1 MTAAIE
7 VEALKLRR
15 ATAARVAALAVVL
28 GVPALSVG
36 FVLAAERAPGSQL
49 AVKVAPML
57 AGTGLQAQ
65 VALAAQVLSVGLL
78 LAGGVVVSWS
88 FGREHADG
96 TVGSL
101 VALPTPRRAIVL
113 AKVTLLLAW
122 GVAVTLGT
130 VVLTVLLGL
139 AAGMGSLDGAALA
152 AAGRGL
158 VVGATTTL
166 LTLPFAWVASALRGY
181 LAGIAALLGVVV
193 VTQVLTVVGAG
204 AWFPYAAPGM
214 WAGLGGPDLAAE
226 VLPLQLWLAVPVA
239 ALGTLAAVRTWQ
251 RMEVR

>member
-1 MTAAIE
+1 MSAAIE
-7 VEALKLRR
+7 VEALKLWR
-15 ATAARVAALAVVL
+15 ATAARVAALAVVV
-28 GVPALSVG
+28 GVPVMSVG

-49 AVKVAPML
+49 AVKVAPMIT
-57 AGTGLQAQ
+57 GTGLQAQ
-65 VALAAQVLSVGLL
+65 VSLAAQVFSIGLL

-101 VALPTPRRAIVL
+101 VALPTSRRAIVL
-113 AKVTLLLAW
+113 AKATLLLTW
-122 GVAVTLGT
+122 GIGVTLGT
-130 VVLTVLLGL
+130 VVLVVLLGL
-139 AAGMGSLDGAALA
+139 AAGMGSFDAAALG
-152 AAGRGL
+152 AAGRAL
-158 VVGATTTL
+158 AVGATTTL

-193 VTQVLTVVGAG
+193 VTQVVTVVGAG

-226 VLPLQLWLAVPVA
+226 VLPVQLWLAVPVA
-239 ALGTLAAVRTWQ
+239 VLGTVAAVRSWE